1 MNKKTISDID
11 VNGKNTRSTL
21 TIEAG
26 AEFRFFPQLADLLSE
41 AVANN
46 PELAAA
52 RSERDAAQQRIAP
65 AGALED
71 PMLELGVIN
80 APLDPLSLG
89 REDMTMKMLGLS
101 QKLPF
106 AGKRDL
112 RRAVATADA
121 DSMELAVQEA
131 SNQLVRDVRVAY
143 EELAFNAESQR
154 IVARTRTALEQLE
167 AIARSRY
174 DVGQAAQNDV
184 LDSQIELERLKAQ
197 ESFRHDPDVQVLAER
212 IAAPARPYRTADAD
226 QCRCATTGSG
236 FGARRRF
243 RRPRDREPAA
253 AAGLAGAG
261 GAQYQIA
268 RSRPTR
274 VLPGL

>member
-1 MNKKTISDID
+1 MVID
-11 VNGKNTRSTL
+11 SSRL
-21 TIEAG
+21 IRRFAG
-26 AEFRFFPQLADLLSE
+26 CALGLALAWAAPMTAAADRPPPTDPQLADLLGE

-131 SNQLVRDVRVAY
+131 SNKLVRDVRVA
-143 EELAFNAESQR
+143 LRGTGLQCG
-154 IVARTRTALEQLE
+154 I
-167 AIARSRY
+167 
-174 DVGQAAQNDV
+174 
-184 LDSQIELERLKAQ
+184 
-197 ESFRHDPDVQVLAER
+197 
-212 IAAPARPYRTADAD
+212 PAHRGADTD
-226 QCRCATTGSG
+226 
-236 FGARRRF
+236 GARATRGNRAFALRR
-243 RRPRDREPAA
+243 
-253 AAGLAGAG
+253 GAG
-261 GAQYQIA
+261 RAE
-268 RSRPTR
+268 
-274 VLPGL
+274 

>member
-1 MNKKTISDID
+1 MVID
-11 VNGKNTRSTL
+11 SSRL
-21 TIEAG
+21 IRRFAG
-26 AEFRFFPQLADLLSE
+26 CALGLALAWAAPMTAAADRPPPTDPQLADLLSE

-80 APLDPLSLG
+80 APLDPLSLR

-131 SNQLVRDVRVAY
+131 SNKLVRDVRVAY

-154 IVARTRTALEQLE
+154 NVARTRTALGELE
-167 AIARSRY
+167 GIARSR
-174 DVGQAAQNDV
+174 
-184 LDSQIELERLKAQ
+184 
-197 ESFRHDPDVQVLAER
+197 
-212 IAAPARPYRTADAD
+212 
-226 QCRCATTGSG
+226 
-236 FGARRRF
+236 
-243 RRPRDREPAA
+243 
-253 AAGLAGAG
+253 
-261 GAQYQIA
+261 
-268 RSRPTR
+268 
-274 VLPGL
+274 

>member
-1 MNKKTISDID
+1 MVID
-11 VNGKNTRSTL
+11 SSRL
-21 TIEAG
+21 IRRFAG
-26 AEFRFFPQLADLLSE
+26 CALGLALAWAAPMTAAADRPPPTDPQLADLLSE

-80 APLDPLSLG
+80 APLDPLSLR

-131 SNQLVRDVRVAY
+131 SFQKAMNMGKFQGMISPHTPTGTWVTVSRPASRVGMTCPRC
-143 EELAFNAESQR
+143 L
-154 IVARTRTALEQLE
+154 L
-167 AIARSRY
+167 
-174 DVGQAAQNDV
+174 
-184 LDSQIELERLKAQ
+184 
-197 ESFRHDPDVQVLAER
+197 
-212 IAAPARPYRTADAD
+212 AAPA
-226 QCRCATTGSG
+226 
-236 FGARRRF
+236 
-243 RRPRDREPAA
+243 
-253 AAGLAGAG
+253 
-261 GAQYQIA
+261 
-268 RSRPTR
+268 
-274 VLPGL
+274 